1 MKIFGL
7 TGGIASGKSTVA
19 ELFRE
24 HGISV
29 LDADRLYHQLI
40 EPLNAQ
46 PSPLAQQ
53 LAAAFGDILDQ
64 EGRINR
70 QALGDR
76 IFRDPD
82 ARQKLNALTHPA
94 VANAFNAA
102 IDDLRKNGKTLAL
115 YDVPLLYE
123 VGKENQFA
131 GVIVVWVPE
140 ALQRER
146 LKERDHLT
154 EEQISNRLQSQ
165 LSLEI
170 KRERADFVIDNS
182 GERSE
187 TRSQVA
193 SLIERLSER

>member
-19 ELFRE
+19 ELCRE

-40 EPLNAQ
+40 EPSNSQ

-53 LAAAFGDILDQ
+53 LAAVFGDILDQ

-70 QALGDR
+70 QALGDH
-76 IFRDPD
+76 IFKDPD
-82 ARQKLNALTHPA
+82 ARHKLNALTHPA
-94 VANAFNAA
+94 VAEAFNTA
-102 IDDLRKNGKTLAL
+102 IDDLKNNGESIAL

-140 ALQRER
+140 ALQRKR
-146 LKERDHLT
+146 LQERDQLS
-154 EEQISNRLQSQ
+154 EEQIIDRLKSQ
-165 LSLEI
+165 LPLES

-182 GERSE
+182 GEKSE
-187 TRSQVA
+187 TRKQVT
-193 SLIERLSER
+193 SLIKRLT

>member
-40 EPLNAQ
+40 EPSDSA

-53 LAAAFGDILDQ
+53 LEAVFGDILDQ

-76 IFRDPD
+76 IFKDRD
-82 ARQKLNALTHPA
+82 ARQKLNAITHPA
-94 VANAFNAA
+94 VAKAFSSA
-102 IDDLRKNGKTLAL
+102 IDDLKNNGESIAL

-123 VGKENQFA
+123 VGKESQFA

-140 ALQRER
+140 AVQRIR
-146 LKERDHLT
+146 LKERDQLS
-154 EEQISNRLQSQ
+154 EEQISDRLKSQ
-165 LSLEI
+165 LSLNS

-182 GERSE
+182 GEKSE
-187 TRSQVA
+187 TRKQVA
-193 SLIERLSER
+193 SLIERLS

>member
-40 EPLNAQ
+40 EPQNAK

-53 LAAAFGDILDQ
+53 LAATFGDILDQ

-76 IFRDPD
+76 IFSDTD

-94 VANAFNAA
+94 VAKAFNAA
-102 IDDLRKNGKTLAL
+102 IDDLKKNGETLAL

-123 VGKENQFA
+123 VGKESQFT

-154 EEQISNRLQSQ
+154 EEQVSNRLQSQ
-165 LSLEI
+165 LSLET

-182 GERSE
+182 GERAE
-187 TRSQVA
+187 TRIQVT
-193 SLIERLSER
+193 SLIERLS